1 MTNNNYIMING
12 KRINLTDE
20 QIRQLTEQPI
30 HCNPFE
36 RVPKDK
42 NYYYSNRYGDG
53 GD

>member
-12 KRINLTDE
+12 KRIDLIDE

-36 RVPKDK
+36 RVPKGK
-42 NYYYSNRYGDG
+42 KYYYFTRYGDG